1 MLCLALG
8 GVCLQVV
15 IGERLDEVE
24 RLTLAVLCLHLGVAC
39 GPGWFVSV
47 SVYISCDACGR
58 CCVSSWCG
66 TGICGISGVF
76 PWVVSGCECCV
87 LLLGVC
93 LSKL

>member
-15 IGERLDEVE
+15 IGERRDKVE

-47 SVYISCDACGR
+47 SVSISCNACGR
-58 CCVSSWCG
+58 CCVSPWSG
-66 TGICGISGVF
+66 TGICCVWCVSVGGV
-76 PWVVSGCECCV
+76 S
-87 LLLGVC
+87 L
-93 LSKL
+93 